1 MDTKHW
7 VSIGIILSCLV
18 VVCITTSFAYFVASI
33 EANNINELNFNTATV
48 GSIKYNGQTTFNET
62 EIYPGMKYVQTFTI
76 EKGSQAGQ
84 GVYEIDLEGI
94 LPEEFKN
101 DVTITLYKTTD
112 PTTNSITRVEGEL
125 TQTSEGF
132 VKEDTITING
142 DPEKVYGPNIFTNS
156 NEIVLEQAEFN
167 TETLEKTTYYLVYE
181 YNDNGN
187 QNTQQGKTFSG
198 KVTVKLIAEKAPTIE
213 DEIISQLDTT
223 GKCPTV
229 TEEGNVL
236 VTRTESTNGYVC
248 SAPDDYGTS
257 YYYRGNVENNWVKFA
272 DSYWRIIR
280 INGDGSIRMI
290 YAGDANVI
298 DGLSNKADV
307 LKNGYN
313 DGSTD
318 YTQIGT
324 SPFNSSYDDNAYV
337 GYMYGIRDSSTYE
350 ETHRNINSSTI
361 KTAVDT
367 WYESHI
373 KDTEYEQY
381 LADTLFCN
389 DRSLY
394 YTTPSGYSNLGYGT
408 EKTAY
413 RWYDYSSSRGVT
425 LNCAQQNDRFTVN
438 DEIMGNG
445 DLTYPIGLLTTD
457 EAYLAGGYNAS
468 NSKYYLYTGNNY
480 WTLSPYIFSSNYAH
494 VRIVAL
500 SGFASSYFYV
510 NYSHGVRP
518 VLNLKSGSLKSGLGT
533 ANDPYQV

>member
-1 MDTKHW
+1 MKKK
-7 VSIGIILSCLV
+7 ILFLGILL
-18 VVCITTSFAYFVASI
+18 TSLFV
-33 EANNINELNFNTATV
+33 
-48 GSIKYNGQTTFNET
+48 
-62 EIYPGMKYVQTFTI
+62 
-76 EKGSQAGQ
+76 
-84 GVYEIDLEGI
+84 LEGGI
-94 LPEEFKN
+94 LNRSQTLEQEEN
-101 DVTITLYKTTD
+101 LENTELAIY
-112 PTTNSITRVEGEL
+112 VEGEKQPDL
-125 TQTSEGF
+125 PEKNNSENYVFDKAICYVNGH
-132 VKEDTITING
+132 EDESITISWDKDAWAPIIKG
-142 DPEKVYGPNIFTNS
+142 LSTYKTRCDLYFKEETELDRCYEQYGKDSINCKI
-156 NEIVLEQAEFN
+156 
-167 TETLEKTTYYLVYE
+167 
-181 YNDNGN
+181 
-187 QNTQQGKTFSG
+187 
-198 KVTVKLIAEKAPTIE
+198 IAQV
-213 DEIISQLDTT
+213 DDT
-223 GKCPTV
+223 GACPTV

-236 VTRTESTNGYVC
+236 VTSAESTNGYVC

-257 YYYRGNVENNWVKFA
+257 YYFMGTVENNWVKFA

-381 LADTLFCN
+381 LADALFCN

-408 EKTAY
+408 EVTAY

-425 LNCAQQNDRFTVN
+425 LNCAQQNDRFTVE
-438 DEIMGNG
+438 DSSIGNG

-457 EAYLAGGYNAS
+457 EAYLAGGYSNVS
-468 NSKYYLYTGNNY
+468 NSKYYLYTGNIY
-480 WTLSPYIFSSNYAH
+480 WTLSPFNFRNGNAYVRRVYSSGNANSLDN
-494 VRIVAL
+494 VRN
-500 SGFASSYFYV
+500 SY
-510 NYSHGVRP
+510 GVRP